1 MEGFKNF
8 WNQYKGA
15 IIGIV
20 VAILILCTKL
30 YDLIIGCVVI
40 ILGAM
45 VGSYVQKNKDIVK
58 EKYKN
63 LEGRMLEEKSS
74 IKIMKRSAIREA
86 AFKLIYSFEIQEP
99 ENLEEQIDLYLECE
113 EITDKE
119 AKEYIIDAI
128 NGIKQHTDEINN
140 LIKKNLKADWTLER
154 ISKVDFSILKLAIYE
169 IKYKELPYKV
179 AINEA
184 LEISK
189 KYGEETSRNFINGIL
204 ASVVKEQIAE

>member
-1 MEGFKNF
+1 
-8 WNQYKGA
+8 
-15 IIGIV
+15 
-20 VAILILCTKL
+20 
-30 YDLIIGCVVI
+30 
-40 ILGAM
+40 
-45 VGSYVQKNKDIVK
+45 
-58 EKYKN
+58 
-63 LEGRMLEEKSS
+63 
-74 IKIMKRSAIREA
+74 MKRSAIREA

-113 EITDKE
+113 ELTDKE
-119 AKEYIIDAI
+119 AKEYIVDAI
-128 NGIKQHTDEINN
+128 NGIRKHIDEINN
-140 LIKKNLKADWTLER
+140 LIKKNLKADWTIER

>member
-1 MEGFKNF
+1 
-8 WNQYKGA
+8 
-15 IIGIV
+15 
-20 VAILILCTKL
+20 
-30 YDLIIGCVVI
+30 
-40 ILGAM
+40 
-45 VGSYVQKNKDIVK
+45 
-58 EKYKN
+58 
-63 LEGRMLEEKSS
+63 MLEEKSS
-74 IKIMKRSAIREA
+74 IKNMKRSAIREA

-128 NGIKQHTDEINN
+128 NGIKQHADEINN

-204 ASVVKEQIAE
+204 ASVVKEQIAV

>member
-1 MEGFKNF
+1 
-8 WNQYKGA
+8 
-15 IIGIV
+15 
-20 VAILILCTKL
+20 
-30 YDLIIGCVVI
+30 
-40 ILGAM
+40 
-45 VGSYVQKNKDIVK
+45 
-58 EKYKN
+58 
-63 LEGRMLEEKSS
+63 MLEEKSS

-86 AFKLIYSFEIQEP
+86 AFKLIYSFEIQKP

-128 NGIKQHTDEINN
+128 NGIKQYTDEINN

>member
-1 MEGFKNF
+1 MNRTE
-8 WNQYKGA
+8 
-15 IIGIV
+15 
-20 VAILILCTKL
+20 
-30 YDLIIGCVVI
+30 
-40 ILGAM
+40 
-45 VGSYVQKNKDIVK
+45 
-58 EKYKN
+58 
-63 LEGRMLEEKSS
+63 
-74 IKIMKRSAIREA
+74 IREQ

-184 LEISK
+184 LEITR
-189 KYGEETSRNFINGIL
+189 KYSDEKSVSFVNGVLDKI
-204 ASVVKEQIAE
+204 K